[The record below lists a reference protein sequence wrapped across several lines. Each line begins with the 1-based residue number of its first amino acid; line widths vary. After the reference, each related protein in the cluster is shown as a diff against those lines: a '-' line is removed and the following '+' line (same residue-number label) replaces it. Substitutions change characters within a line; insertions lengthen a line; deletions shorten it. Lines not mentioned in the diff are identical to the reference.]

1 MSSSPPRSELFR
13 RFAETMMYGGIGAA
27 ALGLAG
33 LPAGYLSGSIVGVSA
48 AALSGRPVF
57 VPTLVGRIVYVILG
71 ISLGS
76 SVTPETVATMVTWP
90 LSMIALALAMTAV
103 TTSVM
108 AYLKFVHGWDTLSA
122 LFAAAPG
129 ALAQAMA
136 LAAETGANV
145 RAIAMVQTVRLFIL
159 AVALPIIFASFGV
172 AGLPPP
178 RGAPGPMMQSLIELG
193 VLVAASGAAGVAA
206 LRFRIPGGL
215 IVGAMAASGVL
226 HGGGWV
232 HAFLPVPVAICSFV
246 VMGAMIGTRLGGADI
261 RQLARLGLVGIGAL
275 LVGTAVGCLFA
286 ALVAWS
292 LNLRLADVV
301 MAYAPGAIEA
311 MTIIA
316 FALHLDPVF
325 VGVHH
330 LARFTFMSLVLPTAA
345 GLIRAYETRKNKP
358 AAPPEE

>member
-1 MSSSPPRSELFR
+1 MSASSTRRILLAR
-13 RFAETMMYGGIGAA
+13 RFAETLVYALAGSAV
-27 ALGLAG
+27 LGLAG
-33 LPAGYLSGSIVGVSA
+33 LPAGWLSGAIVGVSA
-48 AALSGRPVF
+48 AALSGRPMY
-57 VPTLVGRIVYVILG
+57 VPPQVGRIVYVILG

-90 LSMIALALAMTAV
+90 LSMLALAIAMVAV

-136 LAAETGANV
+136 LAQDTGANV
-145 RAIAMVQTVRLFIL
+145 RAIAMVQTVRLFVL
-159 AVALPIIFASFGV
+159 AVALPLIFAAFGV

-178 RGAPGPMMQSLIELG
+178 RGGNLPLLPSLIELG
-193 VLVAASGAAGVAA
+193 VLVLASSGAALLAF
-206 LRFRIPGGL
+206 RFNLPGGL
-215 IVGAMAASGVL
+215 IVGAMAASGIL

-232 HAFLPVPVAICSFV
+232 HAFLPVPVAICSFII
-246 VMGAMIGTRLGGADI
+246 MGAMIGTRLGGADI
-261 RQLARLGLVGIGAL
+261 RQLARLSLVGIGAL
-275 LVGTAVGCLFA
+275 AVGTTVGCLFA
-286 ALVAWS
+286 AGVAWA

-330 LARFTFMSLVLPTAA
+330 LARFTFMSLVLPAA
-345 GLIRAYETRKNKP
+345 VGVIRAWEGKKP
-358 AAPPEE
+358 KE

>member
-1 MSSSPPRSELFR
+1 MSPPPSKNQLLHFT
-13 RFAETMMYGGIGAA
+13 ETLVYGGIGAA
-27 ALGLAG
+27 VLGLAG

-48 AALSGRPVF
+48 AALCGRPVV
-57 VPTLVGRIVYVILG
+57 VPSQVGRIVYVILG

-178 RGAPGPMMQSLIELG
+178 RGAPGPMMQSLVELG
-193 VLVAASGAAGVAA
+193 VLVAASGAAGLAA
-206 LRFRIPGGL
+206 VHFRIPGGL

-275 LVGTAVGCLFA
+275 LVGTAVGGLFA
-286 ALVAWS
+286 AGVAWS

-330 LARFTFMSLVLPTAA
+330 LARFTFMSLVLPAAA
-345 GLIRAYETRKNKP
+345 GLIRAYEAKKSKP
-358 AAPPEE
+358 DAPLE

>member
-1 MSSSPPRSELFR
+1 MSASSTRRILLAR
-13 RFAETMMYGGIGAA
+13 RFAETLAYAA
-27 ALGLAG
+27 TGSAVLGLAG
-33 LPAGYLSGSIVGVSA
+33 LPAGWLSGAIVAVSV

-57 VPTLVGRIVYVILG
+57 VPPQVGRAVYVILG
-71 ISLGS
+71 LALGV

-90 LSMIALALAMTAV
+90 LSMLALTIAMIGI

-108 AYLKFVHGWDTLSA
+108 AYLKFVHSWPTLDA

-136 LAAETGANV
+136 LAQDTGANV

-159 AVALPIIFASFGV
+159 AVALPLIFAAFGV

-178 RGAPGPMMQSLIELG
+178 RGGNAPMMQSLAELG
-193 VLVAASGAAGVAA
+193 VLVLASSGAALLA
-206 LRFRIPGGL
+206 FRVNLPVGL

-226 HGGGWV
+226 HGGGFV

-275 LVGTAVGCLFA
+275 AVGTTVGFLFA
-286 ALVAWS
+286 PAVAAPVS
-292 LNLRLADVV
+292 PRLAHVV
-301 MAYAPGAIEA
+301 VASAPGPSEA
-311 MTIIA
+311 TSLIGL
-316 FALHLDPVF
+316 ALHLDPVF

-330 LARFTFMSLVLPTAA
+330 LARFTFMSLVLPAA
-345 GLIRAYETRKNKP
+345 VGMIRAYEGKKDDK
-358 AAPPEE
+358 PEE

>member
-1 MSSSPPRSELFR
+1 MSASSTRRILLAR
-13 RFAETMMYGGIGAA
+13 RFAETLVYALAGSAV
-27 ALGLAG
+27 LGLAG
-33 LPAGYLSGSIVGVSA
+33 MPAGWLSGAIVGVSA

-57 VPTLVGRIVYVILG
+57 VPLQVGRIVYVILG

-90 LSMIALALAMTAV
+90 LSMLALTIAMIAV

-108 AYLKFVHGWDTLSA
+108 AYLKYVHGWPTLDA
-122 LFAAAPG
+122 LFASAPG

-136 LAAETGANV
+136 LAQDTGANV

-159 AVALPIIFASFGV
+159 AVALPLIFAAFGV

-178 RGAPGPMMQSLIELG
+178 RGGNAPMMQSLAELG
-193 VLVAASGAAGVAA
+193 VLVLASSGAALLAF
-206 LRFRIPGGL
+206 RFNMPGGL
-215 IVGAMAASGVL
+215 IVGAMAASGIL
-226 HGGGWV
+226 HGSGWV
-232 HAFLPVPVAICSFV
+232 HAFLPVPVAICSFI
-246 VMGAMIGTRLGGADI
+246 VMGAMIGTRLGGANI
-261 RQLARLGLVGIGAL
+261 RMLAKLGLVGIGAL
-275 LVGTAVGCLFA
+275 LVGTTVGCLFA
-286 ALVAWS
+286 VGVAWA

-330 LARFTFMSLVLPTAA
+330 LARFTFMSLVLPAA
-345 GLIRAYETRKNKP
+345 VGVIRAYEARKPK
-358 AAPPEE
+358 E